1 MPVED
6 QHFVILHS
14 THYLPSPSQTLPLF
28 SFLNI
33 WNCFYT
39 FFLSSLERTGKFYF
53 NSSIQFF
60 RPLILCFACTS
71 CPTSLLRQNN
81 AEQVTGQE
89 HGAQWD
95 TLSPSRSWGKR
106 GLQALWPLKGLWF
119 LGGAFTVLT
128 FASWGRVQPALQGD
142 TQALPD
148 LWKSLGTPCLLYS
161 VHHLCL
167 PSGTY
172 TRQTKWY
179 KSLQKGP
186 QFKKGISN
194 L

>member
-95 TLSPSRSWGKR
+95 TLSPSRSWGRR
-106 GLQALWPLKGLWF
+106 GLQALCPLKGLWF
-119 LGGAFTVLT
+119 LGGTFTVLNLLHEGGCNQHCKGT
-128 FASWGRVQPALQGD
+128 RRPFLTCGKALALLLCSIASTICACHQGLTLD
-142 TQALPD
+142 RPNYTN
-148 LWKSLGTPCLLYS
+148 
-161 VHHLCL
+161 
-167 PSGTY
+167 PSKKDPSS
-172 TRQTKWY
+172 R
-179 KSLQKGP
+179 KG
-186 QFKKGISN
+186 
-194 L
+194 